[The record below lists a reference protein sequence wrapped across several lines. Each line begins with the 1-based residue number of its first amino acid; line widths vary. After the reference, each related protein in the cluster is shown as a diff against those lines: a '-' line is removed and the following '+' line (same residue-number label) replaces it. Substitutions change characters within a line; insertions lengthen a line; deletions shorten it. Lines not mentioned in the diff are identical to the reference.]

1 MTDFSSAFWKPEPK
15 PPWHDWRTWGMFIP
29 LLASMLGFAFTG
41 LFAFAFSDIDVIAGT
56 TQSWMV
62 IIGSAL
68 IVWGAEANTP
78 FTVIEVFRKILRQEH
93 NAWDISALV
102 ASLTGTAINLLVT
115 FASRQTLFG
124 DSVWRQWS
132 LSWGPLVAGI
142 AVTLD
147 YYGGMIELGFL
158 FGSYEIRL
166 TEYNQWLTE
175 TGQSLTGKKDDLTK
189 QFADL
194 TRRVND
200 LTQRWTWPTATAADV
215 TRVTA
220 HLNGNRADLTRE
232 ELDLILAKHELNLP
246 SDSTIKRGLKVAKE

>member
-1 MTDFSSAFWKPEPK
+1 METAFWKPKPREPWK
-15 PPWHDWRTWGMFIP
+15 DWRTWGMFIP

-41 LFAFAFSDIDVIAGT
+41 LFAFAFSDINVIAAG
-56 TQSWMV
+56 TQSWLV
-62 IIGSAL
+62 IVGSAL

-115 FASRQTLFG
+115 FASRQVLFG
-124 DSVWRQWS
+124 DSIWRQWS

-158 FGSYEIRL
+158 FGSYEMRL
-166 TEYNQWLTE
+166 TEYEQWRRTSDWPIARLSDFEKIRAGMNGDSGQMTAEQLEAELTE
-175 TGQSLTGKKDDLTK
+175 RQMRMPSAATVK
-189 QFADL
+189 
-194 TRRVND
+194 
-200 LTQRWTWPTATAADV
+200 RW
-215 TRVTA
+215 
-220 HLNGNRADLTRE
+220 
-232 ELDLILAKHELNLP
+232 LA
-246 SDSTIKRGLKVAKE
+246 